1 MRFVLLLTATVSL
14 WMSPISAQTSNQ
26 SEKATQ
32 TSSQVPAGSV
42 ERGKKLW
49 VDRACYQCHG
59 YVAQG
64 GLGTGSGPRLAN
76 SVPPWDYF
84 LKYIRRPA
92 EQMIPYTA
100 KVLPDQEAA
109 DIYAWLKSL
118 PAPPP
123 VSSIPELK

>member
-1 MRFVLLLTATVSL
+1 MRFVPFVAALVIACSIQV
-14 WMSPISAQTSNQ
+14 SAQDSNT
-26 SEKATQ
+26 A
-32 TSSQVPAGSV
+32 PAGNV
-42 ERGKKLW
+42 DNGQKLW
-49 VDRACYQCHG
+49 VNHACFQCHG

-64 GLGTGSGPRLAN
+64 GQAGPHL
-76 SVPPWDYF
+76 SHVPPTWSYF
-84 LKYIRRPA
+84 LKYIRRPTA
-92 EQMIPYTA
+92 QMVPYTA